1 MSPDFEAKATYN
13 LSFKVN
19 DGTSESQHALV
30 IDITDEN
37 ETPTVEVPQ
46 ALSIAENTS
55 VSNPLTTFAAT
66 DPEGA
71 QVTYS
76 ISGTD
81 VDAFTLLPNGEL
93 FLKVPANY
101 EAKSYY
107 DLKLRI
113 SDGVNTVDNDVL
125 INVED
130 INEVPELTSV
140 ASVSVLEG
148 YPTTEAFYQA
158 TASDPEGTDL
168 TFGLQGAKAALFR
181 IDSATGELFF
191 KEALSFGEN
200 NNYEVEILASDGTL
214 SAIQALNVTLLEDF
228 PLLITSANSVSV
240 AENAD
245 PEVIVYA
252 SKLSL
257 SDQTASYSLSGE
269 DAEFFEINT
278 TTGAVKLL
286 GSADY
291 ETKSAYKITIN
302 ASAGNKTAS
311 KDVSVLVTNI
321 NDNVPTFVSGP
332 TGSVYEQTDVSKI
345 IYDATAV
352 DADGDTV
359 TYSVSG
365 TDSDAVEI
373 DPQTGEVTL
382 LQAADYS
389 SKTSYT
395 FTIEASDGTFSKSH
409 DVTIHVLNVN
419 DAPIIT
425 SSATATVAENLGTDS
440 IAYQATA
447 SDADGDSLTYAISG
461 QDASRFTID
470 TETGAVKFTAS
481 PDFETKNSYAFD
493 ITVSDGYE
501 EYIKSVTLTVSDVN
515 EAPVIS
521 SGSTGH
527 VAENAAITTTI
538 YEVSASDV
546 DGDTLSYSLTGADA
560 SAFAIDQSTGKI
572 TLKESA
578 DYETQNAYSF
588 NLNVSDGELSASKA
602 ITIDVWNVNEFAP
615 VITSGDGGAV
625 TEYSPITTPFYDA
638 EATDGDGD
646 AITFSLLGA
655 DARLLNIN
663 ATTGLVTPLF
673 VPDHDKKTSFS
684 FSVVASDGYLTSS
697 KDITVAITDI
707 DGGRPLTGT
716 SGDDVLLGS
725 YGADTVTT
733 GSGADI
739 VYTFNGDD
747 IIKIDGAGNKEINGG
762 DGVDTLIFD
771 VGLYS
776 SLADFSNVVTDIDD
790 GIKRYTFV
798 DNDGNTTSARSIEKL
813 VVGNTSYEFGDLSL
827 DEATAGSWFFA
838 GDGSSGSIFYSATN
852 STTSSINL
860 GTLFNAHDVYADLDL
875 LPYDTLSI
883 SDFSVSTHH
892 VLHVGRNE
900 NGYDGAILLDFKDGQ
915 DILHAYLGSGDSI
928 KLGSG
933 DDTLYIAPNSVDHDT
948 GVTVV
953 STATLL
959 DGGSGNDTLSLH
971 DSHNQGFADQ
981 KVTLNLAGATNFENL
996 EGNNANNELEGN
1008 SENNLLIGGSGEDT
1022 LTGLGGNDQLLG
1034 DARQYQHFNMD
1045 LNTELGAQ
1053 NYQGLASQFSGD
1065 NYESYADRLFGGDG
1079 DDLLAGFA
1087 GNDYLDG
1094 GSGDD
1099 TFFGGLGADLFIV
1112 DDTVTNQAGSK
1123 GDFIVDFTSGVDTVV
1138 LPEGVL
1144 FDGIVIES
1152 QTNNY
1157 GVYGDK
1163 EDTTISYN
1171 NGLLA
1176 TLYDTDHTTISE
1188 LNFSLRS
1195 SGPLNLLGDTGDNI
1209 LMGADHNDFISTGAG
1224 NDKVY
1229 SGLGDDII
1237 KIDGAG
1243 NKEINGGDGVDTL
1256 IFDVGLYSS
1265 LADFSNVVTD
1275 IDDGIKRYTF
1285 VDNDGNTTSARSI
1298 EKLVVGNTSYE
1309 FGDLSLDEATAGSWF
1324 FAGDGSSGSIFY
1336 SATNSTTSSIN
1347 LGTLFNAHDVYAD
1360 LDLLPYDT
1368 LSISDFSVSTHHVLH
1383 VGRNENGYDGAI
1395 LLDFKDGQDILHAY
1409 LGSGDSIKLGSGD
1422 DTLYIAPN
1430 SVDHDTGVT
1439 VVSTATLLD
1448 GGSGNDTLSLHDSHN
1463 QGFAD
1468 QKVTLNLAG
1477 ATNFENLEGN
1487 NANNELEGNSEN
1499 NLLIGGSGEDTLTGL
1514 GGNDQLLG
1522 DARQYQH
1529 FNMDLNTELGAQN
1542 YQGLASQFSG
1552 DNYESYA
1559 DRLFGGDGDDL
1570 LAGFAGNDYLDGG
1583 SGDDTFFGGL
1593 GADLF
1598 IVDDTVTNQA
1608 GSKGDFIVDFT
1619 SGVDTVVLP
1628 EGVLFDGIVIESQT
1642 NNYGVYGDKEDTT
1655 ISYNNGLLAT
1665 LYDTDHTTI
1674 SELNFVTIDVL

>member
-1 MSPDFEAKATYN
+1 MRIELADGQNLTIAEMSDDLANYASAKEISKITVQEYGDTFDDISISDVITQLRHIVGLDELRDLEFNAADVDGDGAVAISDVISNLRSIVGLEDRKTVQILKADASPITTTAELIMSGRDYFGISDATLSNYQLASAEAQTGINLLLKGDVDFSAQYTQTKADVVEENIAIDSVSFRARAVDIDVGDQISYSLAGADAKYFQLTTSALGDTGNFEAVITFKETPNYEEKATYAFDLIAKDTFGAEARESFIVDVTDKNEVPILVSVGRLVLAENHAASSEIYTPVFYDEDGDELAISLSGEDKDYFNFDNETASISFKVSPDFEAKATYN

-501 EYIKSVTLTVSDVN
+501 EYIKSVTLTISDVN

-521 SGSTGH
+521 SGFRSK
-527 VAENAAITTTI
+527 
-538 YEVSASDV
+538 SDAKV
-546 DGDTLSYSLTGADA
+546 
-560 SAFAIDQSTGKI
+560 
-572 TLKESA
+572 
-578 DYETQNAYSF
+578 F
-588 NLNVSDGELSASKA
+588 NL
-602 ITIDVWNVNEFAP
+602 F
-615 VITSGDGGAV
+615 
-625 TEYSPITTPFYDA
+625 
-638 EATDGDGD
+638 
-646 AITFSLLGA
+646 
-655 DARLLNIN
+655 
-663 ATTGLVTPLF
+663 
-673 VPDHDKKTSFS
+673 
-684 FSVVASDGYLTSS
+684 
-697 KDITVAITDI
+697 
-707 DGGRPLTGT
+707 
-716 SGDDVLLGS
+716 
-725 YGADTVTT
+725 
-733 GSGADI
+733 
-739 VYTFNGDD
+739 
-747 IIKIDGAGNKEINGG
+747 
-762 DGVDTLIFD
+762 
-771 VGLYS
+771 
-776 SLADFSNVVTDIDD
+776 
-790 GIKRYTFV
+790 
-798 DNDGNTTSARSIEKL
+798 
-813 VVGNTSYEFGDLSL
+813 
-827 DEATAGSWFFA
+827 
-838 GDGSSGSIFYSATN
+838 
-852 STTSSINL
+852 
-860 GTLFNAHDVYADLDL
+860 
-875 LPYDTLSI
+875 
-883 SDFSVSTHH
+883 
-892 VLHVGRNE
+892 
-900 NGYDGAILLDFKDGQ
+900 
-915 DILHAYLGSGDSI
+915 
-928 KLGSG
+928 
-933 DDTLYIAPNSVDHDT
+933 
-948 GVTVV
+948 
-953 STATLL
+953 
-959 DGGSGNDTLSLH
+959 
-971 DSHNQGFADQ
+971 
-981 KVTLNLAGATNFENL
+981 
-996 EGNNANNELEGN
+996 
-1008 SENNLLIGGSGEDT
+1008 
-1022 LTGLGGNDQLLG
+1022 
-1034 DARQYQHFNMD
+1034 
-1045 LNTELGAQ
+1045 
-1053 NYQGLASQFSGD
+1053 
-1065 NYESYADRLFGGDG
+1065 
-1079 DDLLAGFA
+1079 
-1087 GNDYLDG
+1087 
-1094 GSGDD
+1094 
-1099 TFFGGLGADLFIV
+1099 
-1112 DDTVTNQAGSK
+1112 
-1123 GDFIVDFTSGVDTVV
+1123 
-1138 LPEGVL
+1138 
-1144 FDGIVIES
+1144 
-1152 QTNNY
+1152 
-1157 GVYGDK
+1157 
-1163 EDTTISYN
+1163 
-1171 NGLLA
+1171 
-1176 TLYDTDHTTISE
+1176 
-1188 LNFSLRS
+1188 
-1195 SGPLNLLGDTGDNI
+1195 
-1209 LMGADHNDFISTGAG
+1209 
-1224 NDKVY
+1224 
-1229 SGLGDDII
+1229 
-1237 KIDGAG
+1237 
-1243 NKEINGGDGVDTL
+1243 
-1256 IFDVGLYSS
+1256 
-1265 LADFSNVVTD
+1265 
-1275 IDDGIKRYTF
+1275 
-1285 VDNDGNTTSARSI
+1285 
-1298 EKLVVGNTSYE
+1298 
-1309 FGDLSLDEATAGSWF
+1309 
-1324 FAGDGSSGSIFY
+1324 
-1336 SATNSTTSSIN
+1336 
-1347 LGTLFNAHDVYAD
+1347 
-1360 LDLLPYDT
+1360 
-1368 LSISDFSVSTHHVLH
+1368 
-1383 VGRNENGYDGAI
+1383 
-1395 LLDFKDGQDILHAY
+1395 
-1409 LGSGDSIKLGSGD
+1409 
-1422 DTLYIAPN
+1422 
-1430 SVDHDTGVT
+1430 
-1439 VVSTATLLD
+1439 
-1448 GGSGNDTLSLHDSHN
+1448 
-1463 QGFAD
+1463 
-1468 QKVTLNLAG
+1468 
-1477 ATNFENLEGN
+1477 
-1487 NANNELEGNSEN
+1487 
-1499 NLLIGGSGEDTLTGL
+1499 
-1514 GGNDQLLG
+1514 
-1522 DARQYQH
+1522 
-1529 FNMDLNTELGAQN
+1529 
-1542 YQGLASQFSG
+1542 
-1552 DNYESYA
+1552 
-1559 DRLFGGDGDDL
+1559 
-1570 LAGFAGNDYLDGG
+1570 
-1583 SGDDTFFGGL
+1583 
-1593 GADLF
+1593 
-1598 IVDDTVTNQA
+1598 
-1608 GSKGDFIVDFT
+1608 
-1619 SGVDTVVLP
+1619 
-1628 EGVLFDGIVIESQT
+1628 
-1642 NNYGVYGDKEDTT
+1642 
-1655 ISYNNGLLAT
+1655 
-1665 LYDTDHTTI
+1665 
-1674 SELNFVTIDVL
+1674 